1 MRYGVLMSL
10 VVTLVLQSG
19 CVTKAVLEESAAAF
33 LRSAAAAE
41 DGVAG
46 VSSQAQKLLATV
58 DHGVAASSSETLA
71 LMIETRALIVET
83 TALLATA
90 RGQIAA
96 NGSATATLAD
106 ALSSLATTLKD
117 GIAAN
122 ASSARA
128 TTAAI
133 ASTTRELD
141 AMLSDLRPNLV
152 AASAELAPTL
162 VNIRETTAKVSERAG
177 DPLISDESRW
187 LLRIVLGA
195 VALLL
200 GHAVWSTLNL
210 RRVVSGVLED
220 ETEEEPPEEG

>member
-1 MRYGVLMSL
+1 MRRLLMLPVLTFL
-10 VVTLVLQSG
+10 LQTG
-19 CVTKAVLEESAAAF
+19 CATKAVLEESAAAF
-33 LRSAAAAE
+33 IRSAAAAE

-58 DHGVAASSSETLA
+58 DQGVAASSSEALA
-71 LMIETRALIVET
+71 LMAETRALLVET
-83 TALLATA
+83 RALLVTA

-96 NGSATATLAD
+96 NGSATAALAD
-106 ALSSLATTLKD
+106 SLTGLATTLKD

-122 ASSARA
+122 ASSTRA

-141 AMLSDLRPNLV
+141 ALLSGLRPNLV

-162 VNIRETTAKVSERAG
+162 ANVREATARVSERAD
-177 DPLISDESRW
+177 DPLISNESRW

-200 GHAVWSTLNL
+200 GHAAWSALNL
-210 RRVVSGVLED
+210 RRVVAGLLDS